1 MTAVLCFISS
11 EIEIC
16 SVPFDITAC
25 HIINES
31 MHRSFRRVGQMLFR
45 PHRDARTADWKCR
58 GDGGHDW
65 LPPEGEMKRRRTQR
79 LNKGEIEG
87 EWWSEITSHSHQCCH
102 YSSHQLF
109 LYVRKHIP
117 GVSKGLLGSP
127 KHQQQ
132 KSNVFAL
139 AMLKTLLRLIPNADD
154 DKNIS
159 LALKCKCLQL

>member
-1 MTAVLCFISS
+1 MIRNYITLSPVL
-11 EIEIC
+11 
-16 SVPFDITAC
+16 
-25 HIINES
+25 
-31 MHRSFRRVGQMLFR
+31 
-45 PHRDARTADWKCR
+45 
-58 GDGGHDW
+58 
-65 LPPEGEMKRRRTQR
+65 
-79 LNKGEIEG
+79 
-87 EWWSEITSHSHQCCH
+87 H

>member
-1 MTAVLCFISS
+1 MFKGKAITTAVLCFISS

-87 EWWSEITSHSHQCCH
+87 EWWSEITSHSHQCFTIHLISCF
-102 YSSHQLF
+102 YTFESIF
-109 LYVRKHIP
+109 LASLRA
-117 GVSKGLLGSP
+117 LGSP

-139 AMLKTLLRLIPNADD
+139 AMLKTLLRRQKHQP
-154 DKNIS
+154 
-159 LALKCKCLQL
+159 CT